1 MEICTYNSFVIDTK
15 GSRSD
20 DSNYRPVSNGDNT
33 AIQHNESFKTDT
45 LFSNKQFGFVK
56 GRLLLLLLLPLLLQ
70 TNRH

>member
-33 AIQHNESFKTDT
+33 AIQHNETF
-45 LFSNKQFGFVK
+45 
-56 GRLLLLLLLPLLLQ
+56 
-70 TNRH
+70 